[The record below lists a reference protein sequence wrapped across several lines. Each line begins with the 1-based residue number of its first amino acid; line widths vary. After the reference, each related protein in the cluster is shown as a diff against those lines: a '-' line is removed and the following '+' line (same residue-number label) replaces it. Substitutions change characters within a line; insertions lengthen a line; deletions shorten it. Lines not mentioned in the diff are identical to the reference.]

1 VIPLARTGRS
11 RHPGHRLCRQL
22 EAADLCPGR
31 AFFIAVNRR
40 RSAPHQHATPPS
52 KLSCRLLR
60 SWDRFLRAQRPRY
73 VSLNVTRP
81 NAPQARGL
89 RLLFFRAIDV
99 SSAEEFYKNA
109 DEHFRWAESAKT
121 DRERAIFR
129 QMAAAWLKVAEKWED
144 VTIDTARDRL
154 GLM

>member
-1 VIPLARTGRS
+1 
-11 RHPGHRLCRQL
+11 
-22 EAADLCPGR
+22 
-31 AFFIAVNRR
+31 
-40 RSAPHQHATPPS
+40 
-52 KLSCRLLR
+52 
-60 SWDRFLRAQRPRY
+60 LRAQRPRY

-121 DRERAIFR
+121 DRERAIFL

-154 GLM
+154 GLV